1 LTIRI
6 SKLLLVAGIALFY
19 VLVVFNNVTDFGSNW
34 LFVQHVLAMDT
45 TFPGNH
51 GMWRALPQPGVELAF
66 YLSIIAWE
74 IVTMALLAWA
84 VVKLGRA
91 LHGTDEGFQR
101 AKGVAVVALTASL
114 LMWLIA
120 FLAVGGEWFLMWQ
133 SKVWNGQEEAFRM
146 FTVIGIVLV
155 YLVQPEK
162 VRD

>member
-1 LTIRI
+1 MTIRI

-45 TFPGNH
+45 TLQGNH
-51 GMWRALPQPGVELAF
+51 GMWRALSQPGVKLAF

-74 IVTMALLAWA
+74 IVTMALLVWA

-91 LHGTDEGFQR
+91 LNGTDEEFQR

-133 SKVWNGQEEAFRM
+133 SKIWNGQEEAFRM